1 MASSDQAGQPS
12 ILTGV
17 FARPFAEQVAF
28 FRNKI
33 GNLVPTARW
42 DDLKRSAHDTGFM
55 VAGAAKADLLADLAA
70 AVDRAVT
77 EGKSIET
84 FRKDFRSIVQQRG
97 WHGWTGEGSPKMEAW
112 RTRIIYATNANTS
125 YAAGRYAQLQA
136 FDFWI
141 YRHSDAVAHPRP
153 QHLSW
158 NGLTL
163 PKDHPFWKTHYPPNG
178 WGCHCYVVGT
188 RSAAGAKRL
197 GGDPNAALPDG
208 WDAIDPK
215 TGTPVGV
222 DKGWDYA
229 PGASVAHTVQAMAQ
243 KTVQWQYTLA
253 KAYMQSVPETVRD
266 ALATSYRSLPSVADD
281 ARRYAEAALAGRKVD
296 EYRTLGL
303 LTTAQSEQIS
313 QLTNSDTVT
322 SKAFDWAFDASTVR
336 KVFKDHGDDA
346 AEAKQGQSG
355 VTTDD
360 YALLPQ
366 IISNPDKIEDAGK
379 SDVGRPIVRVIKR
392 IGDVTYVLA
401 VEVRSGRKM
410 LALQSMWK
418 VGRPPSLRP

>member
-1 MASSDQAGQPS
+1 MSAQPS
-12 ILTGV
+12 SISGA
-17 FARPFAEQVAF
+17 FNRPFAEQVAF
-28 FRNKI
+28 FRNKL

-42 DDLKRSAHDTGFM
+42 DDLKRSGHDTGFM
-55 VAGAAKADLLADLAA
+55 VAGAAKADLLADLAS
-70 AVDRAVT
+70 AVERVVT
-77 EGKSIET
+77 EGKSIEA
-84 FRKDFRSIVQQRG
+84 FRKDFRAIVQQRG

-112 RTRIIYATNANTS
+112 RTRIIYTTNANTA
-125 YAAGRYAQLQA
+125 YAAGRHAQLQA
-136 FDFWI
+136 FAFWI
-141 YRHSDAVAHPRP
+141 YRHSDAVNHPRP
-153 QHLSW
+153 QHVSW

-188 RSAAGAKRL
+188 RSASGAKRL

-215 TGTPVGV
+215 TGTPVGI

-243 KTVQWQYTLA
+243 KTVQWPYTLA
-253 KAYMQSVPETVRD
+253 KAYMQTVPESVRD
-266 ALATSYRSLPSVADD
+266 ALATSYRALPSVADD
-281 ARRYAEAALAGRKVD
+281 ARRYAQAVLDGRKVD

-303 LTTAQSEQIS
+303 LTTAQSAQIS
-313 QLTNSDTVT
+313 QITNSEAVT

-336 KVFKDHGDDA
+336 KVLKDHGDDA

-360 YALLPQ
+360 YALIPQ
-366 IISNPDKIEDAGK
+366 IISDPDKIEDAGK

-401 VEVRSGRKM
+401 VEVRSGRQM